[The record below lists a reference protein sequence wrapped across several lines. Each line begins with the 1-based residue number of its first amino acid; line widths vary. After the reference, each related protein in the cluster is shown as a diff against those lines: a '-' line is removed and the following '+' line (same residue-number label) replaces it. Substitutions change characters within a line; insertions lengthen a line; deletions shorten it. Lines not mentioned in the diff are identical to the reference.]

1 MKPKSLTSALQ
12 SGSFICKS
20 IYAKGSKKIRV
31 SIQKRHHE
39 SDKPDFFD
47 YWIDRDY
54 FKRVFPNL
62 YDKN

>member
-31 SIQKRHHE
+31 TIERRYHLADQGY
-39 SDKPDFFD
+39 FFQ
-47 YWIDRDY
+47 YWINRDY
-54 FKRVFPNL
+54 FKRVFPGL
-62 YDKN
+62 YERN